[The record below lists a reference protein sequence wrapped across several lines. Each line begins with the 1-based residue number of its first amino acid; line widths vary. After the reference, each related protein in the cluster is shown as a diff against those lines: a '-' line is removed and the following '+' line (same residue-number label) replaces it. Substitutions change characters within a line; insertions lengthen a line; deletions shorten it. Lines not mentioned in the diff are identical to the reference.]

1 MLDLGHIVRISIIVG
16 LLLSISPTAAY
27 SQSSDKSKA
36 EESIAGS
43 AFSAPETIYPFPA
56 WALSAALAQEDEMQ
70 NDTSILS
77 QFDPLWQENLV
88 SGKFEQV
95 QSIIIPGGII
105 DVVNNLVYLVNGTND
120 IVVLDI
126 KKGKTIRRIDYVC
139 CPLAV
144 VDNNLLALSRTKD
157 DAPAKYDLLM
167 LDSTNLHSKARWG
180 TISLPDWLMLPADGE
195 RQKFIFNVHCYN
207 NVLSVAW
214 QASRRQMFPN
224 PLSLIIPAMAQPA
237 ALQGNFNCD
246 LKSQTI
252 ISQSMQEGDADFL
265 GYLTANENL
274 PEQIILDSDT
284 IAIRKYNYYLFSLVR
299 SYPPEH
305 NISSA
310 GVVAKLEL
318 CVKDMRTGK
327 ILWSHIL
334 PATFMPLAI

>member
-1 MLDLGHIVRISIIVG
+1 MIGVGHIIVRIFIAMG
-16 LLLSISPTAAY
+16 LLLSIGQTVVY
-27 SQSSDKSKA
+27 SQSMDKNKVEDAMSKPLY
-36 EESIAGS
+36 
-43 AFSAPETIYPFPA
+43 FSAPETIYPSPA
-56 WALSAALAQEDEMQ
+56 WVLSAAMADEQE
-70 NDTSILS
+70 NDTAILS

-88 SGKFEQV
+88 SGKFEQL

-105 DVVNNLVYLVNGTND
+105 DVVNNLVYLENGTND

-126 KKGKTIRRIDYVC
+126 KTGQIMSRINCVC

-144 VDNNLLALSRTKD
+144 VDNDLLALSRTKD
-157 DAPAKYDLLM
+157 DAQSKYDLLM
-167 LDSTNLHSKARWG
+167 LDGNNPRSKARWG
-180 TISLPDWLMLPADGE
+180 TISLPDWLALPADGE
-195 RQKFIFNVHCYN
+195 RQKFIFNAHCYN
-207 NVLSVAW
+207 YVLSVAW

-246 LKSQTI
+246 LKNQTI

-274 PEQIILDSDT
+274 PPQIVLDSDT
-284 IAIRKYNYYLFSLVR
+284 IAIRKYNYYLFSLIR

-305 NISSA
+305 NISNA
-310 GVVAKLEL
+310 GVVVKLEL
-318 CVKDMRTGK
+318 RVKDMRTGK